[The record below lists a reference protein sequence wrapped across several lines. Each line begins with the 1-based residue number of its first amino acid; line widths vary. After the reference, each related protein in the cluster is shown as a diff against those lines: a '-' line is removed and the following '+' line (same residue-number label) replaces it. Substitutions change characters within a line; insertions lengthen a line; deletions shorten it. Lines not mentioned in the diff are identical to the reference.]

1 LHPKSKKIT
10 QFVLKMKDTPFQVF
24 VNEREQAVTSAQAHD
39 LDLLQNGLN
48 QFHILKNQK
57 AYHAELL
64 SVDYNSKAFT
74 FKINGNIHTATIG
87 DRYDRLVKSMG
98 LSKAGATKINE
109 IKAPMPGL
117 VLEVSV
123 EVGQTVQKGDKILIL
138 EAMKMENVLKAAGD
152 GVVKAIRVAK
162 GTPVEKGFV
171 LIEME

>member
-1 LHPKSKKIT
+1 
-10 QFVLKMKDTPFQVF
+10 
-24 VNEREQAVTSAQAHD
+24 
-39 LDLLQNGLN
+39 LLQNGLN

-138 EAMKMENVLKAAGD
+138 EAAGD